1 MMTHMNA
8 TDPMHGPQEGGNVQ
22 SKGAISTLPGASPL
36 FQLSWLREVFRYR
49 NQEYGAYRLRQQ
61 YPRNMMWGG
70 LLSISLFG
78 LLYGGSLLAQA
89 LQEKMLSVRE
99 YKIPDMTPPPPVK
112 EETPPPPPV
121 TPPPPPARP
130 TITFVVPKVLID
142 EEVVEEYEPPTQKD
156 MENKNP
162 GTVTTEGDP
171 GGVDDIPDE
180 TPIETLPPPIAL
192 EEEPKEPKA
201 NKPFVF
207 VEQMPA
213 FRGNLSEFLAKE
225 LRYPEIAKEN
235 GVKGTVV
242 IQFVV
247 SEKGEI
253 TNPFI
258 LKDIGGGCGEE
269 ALRVVRSMPP
279 WLAGAQRG
287 VPVKV
292 QMNLPIRFVLE

>member
-8 TDPMHGPQEGGNVQ
+8 TDPMHGPQDGGNVQ
-22 SKGAISTLPGASPL
+22 SIGAISTFPGASPL

-61 YPRNMMWGG
+61 YSRNMMWGG

-78 LLYGGSLLAQA
+78 LLCGGSLLTKV
-89 LQEKMLSVRE
+89 LHENTSSDDTISVIIRPIDPPPQEELV
-99 YKIPDMTPPPPVK
+99 TPPPPV
-112 EETPPPPPV
+112 V
-121 TPPPPPARP
+121 PPPPARP
-130 TITFVVPKVLID
+130 TIVFLTPKVVAED
-142 EEVVEEYEPPTQKD
+142 EPEDALPPTQEDLKD
-156 MENKNP
+156 KNP

-171 GGVDDIPDE
+171 GGLDYIPEE
-180 TPIETLPPPIAL
+180 TSIETLPPPIAL

>member
-1 MMTHMNA
+1 MTRINA
-8 TDPMHGPQEGGNVQ
+8 TDPMQGAQEGRNVQ
-22 SKGAISTLPGASPL
+22 SQSVVTVLPGASPL

-49 NQEYGAYRLRQQ
+49 NQEYGAYSLRQQ

-70 LLSISLFG
+70 LLSISLIG

-89 LQEKMLSVRE
+89 LQEKMISMRE
-99 YKIPDMTPPPPVK
+99 ITIQEILPPPAEK

-121 TPPPPPARP
+121 APPPQPAKP
-130 TITFVVPKVLID
+130 TITFVVPKVTID
-142 EEVVEEYEPPTQKD
+142 EEVIEEYEPPTQKD

-162 GTVTTEGDP
+162 GTVTTDGN
-171 GGVDDIPDE
+171 PDGTDYLPE
-180 TPIETLPPPIAL
+180 EPIESTPPPVVM
-192 EEEPKEPKA
+192 EEETKPKEKP
-201 NKPFVF
+201 PFVF

-213 FRGNLSEFLAKE
+213 FRGNLGEFLAKE
-225 LRYPEIAKEN
+225 LRYPEVAKEN

-247 SEKGEI
+247 NEKGEI

>member
-8 TDPMHGPQEGGNVQ
+8 TDPMHGPQDGGNVQ

-89 LQEKMLSVRE
+89 LQEKMLSMRE
-99 YKIPDMTPPPPVK
+99 YTIQEVPPPPPAK

-142 EEVVEEYEPPTQKD
+142 EEVIEEYEPPTQKD

-247 SEKGEI
+247 NEKGEI

>member
-1 MMTHMNA
+1 MNA
-8 TDPMHGPQEGGNVQ
+8 TDPMQGTQEGGNVQ
-22 SKGAISTLPGASPL
+22 SNLAISTLPGASPL

-49 NQEYGAYRLRQQ
+49 NQEYGAYALRQQ
-61 YPRNMMWGG
+61 YSRNMMWGG
-70 LLSISLFG
+70 LLSISLIG

-89 LQEKMLSVRE
+89 LQEKMILMLE
-99 YKIPDMTPPPPVK
+99 YKVPDMAPPPPPAK

-121 TPPPPPARP
+121 APPPPPARP
-130 TITFVVPKVLID
+130 TIAFVVPKVTID
-142 EEVVEEYEPPTQKD
+142 EEVIEEYEPPTQKD

-171 GGVDDIPDE
+171 DAPDYLPDE
-180 TPIETLPPPIAL
+180 PVESTPPPVVL
-192 EEEPKEPKA
+192 EEEKKPKE
-201 NKPFVF
+201 KPIFTF

-213 FRGNLSEFLAKE
+213 FRGNLGEFLAKE
-225 LRYPEIAKEN
+225 LRYPDIAKEN

-242 IQFVV
+242 IQFVIN
-247 SEKGEI
+247 EKGEI

>member
-1 MMTHMNA
+1 MTRMNA
-8 TDPMHGPQEGGNVQ
+8 TDPIHGTQEGGNVQ
-22 SKGAISTLPGASPL
+22 ARGAISVLPGASPL

-49 NQEYGAYRLRQQ
+49 NQEYGAYYLRQQ

-89 LQEKMLSVRE
+89 LQEKMLLMRE
-99 YKIPDMTPPPPVK
+99 YTIHEVLPPPPAK

-130 TITFVVPKVLID
+130 TVVFLTPK
-142 EEVVEEYEPPTQKD
+142 VVEEDEPEAELPPTQEELKD
-156 MENKNP
+156 KNP
-162 GTVTTEGDP
+162 GTVTSAGDP
-171 GGVDDIPDE
+171 KGVDYIPE
-180 TPIETLPPPIAL
+180 AEPEALPPPVVL
-192 EEEPKEPKA
+192 GEEKKEPKEDI
-201 NKPFVF
+201 PFVF

-213 FRGNLSEFLAKE
+213 FRGALQKYLAE
-225 LRYPEIAKEN
+225 QLEYPTIAKEN
-235 GVKGTVV
+235 GIQGTVV

-247 SEKGEI
+247 NAEGKI

-258 LKDIGGGCGEE
+258 AKDIGGGCGEE
-269 ALRVVRSMPP
+269 ALRVVRSMPE
-279 WLAGAQRG
+279 WLPGKQRG

-292 QMNLPIRFVLE
+292 QMNLPVKFKLE

>member
-8 TDPMHGPQEGGNVQ
+8 TDPMHGPQDGGNVQ
-22 SKGAISTLPGASPL
+22 SIGAISTLPGASPL

-49 NQEYGAYRLRQQ
+49 NQEYGAFRLRQQ

-99 YKIPDMTPPPPVK
+99 YKIPDMALPPPAK

-130 TITFVVPKVLID
+130 TIVFLTPKVVAED
-142 EEVVEEYEPPTQKD
+142 EPEAELPPTQEDLKD
-156 MENKNP
+156 KNP
-162 GTVTTEGDP
+162 GTVTTDGDP
-171 GGVDDIPDE
+171 GGVDYIPDE

>member
-1 MMTHMNA
+1 MNRMNA
-8 TDPMHGPQEGGNVQ
+8 TDPMQGTQEGKNMPAQAVI
-22 SKGAISTLPGASPL
+22 ATFPGTSPL

-49 NQEYGAYRLRQQ
+49 NQEYGAYALRQQ
-61 YPRNMMWGG
+61 YSRNMMWGG
-70 LLSISLFG
+70 ILSIGFIG

-89 LQEKMLSVRE
+89 LQEKIELMLE
-99 YKIPDMTPPPPVK
+99 YKVPDMAPPPPPAK
-112 EETPPPPPV
+112 EETPPPPPIA
-121 TPPPPPARP
+121 PPPPPARP
-130 TITFVVPKVLID
+130 TIAFVVPKVTID
-142 EEVVEEYEPPTQKD
+142 EEVIEEYEPPTQKD

-171 GGVDDIPDE
+171 DAPDYLPDE
-180 TPIETLPPPIAL
+180 PVENTPPPVVM
-192 EEEPKEPKA
+192 EEETKPKE
-201 NKPFVF
+201 KPIFYF

-213 FRGNLSEFLAKE
+213 FRGNLGEFLAKE

-247 SEKGEI
+247 NEKGEI

-292 QMNLPIRFVLE
+292 QMNLPIKFVLE